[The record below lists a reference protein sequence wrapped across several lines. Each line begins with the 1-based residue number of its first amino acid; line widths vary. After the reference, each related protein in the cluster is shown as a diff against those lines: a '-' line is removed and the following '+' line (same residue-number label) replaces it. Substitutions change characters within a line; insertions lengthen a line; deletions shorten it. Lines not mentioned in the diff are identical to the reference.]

1 LALVWSQAGLARDE
15 EPGQVQ
21 HEDAFKKKWPKQAGD
36 TLGFSEELGLG
47 KTKTP
52 ILMDYRHQSPGV
64 QWDMPQCSEKPRWL
78 NWLQQLALSK
88 NKITSTWQFRLI
100 STGKKNHKPL
110 DFGWIIYGVIYFQTH
125 PIQVRFKCVGGFCCS
140 SFLFQRDGKCS
151 WLLL

>member
-1 LALVWSQAGLARDE
+1 MARDE

-47 KTKTP
+47 KTKIP

-78 NWLQQLALSK
+78 NWLQQLVLSK

-125 PIQVRFKCVGGFCCS
+125 PIQVRFKCVRGFCCS

-151 WLLL
+151 WLLLGNSRSSTC